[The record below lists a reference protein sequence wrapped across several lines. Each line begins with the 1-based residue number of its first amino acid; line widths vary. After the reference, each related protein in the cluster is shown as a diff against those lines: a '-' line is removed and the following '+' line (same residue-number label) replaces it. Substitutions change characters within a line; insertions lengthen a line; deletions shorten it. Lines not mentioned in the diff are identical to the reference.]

1 MELSD
6 FIYRPTT
13 IRRSYSSSKLL
24 DICWQYESGDISYQQ
39 AVQAVKLQCSLNIGL
54 AEQTLFNQLS
64 KRGNRLPM
72 VASTRKMKEVVPKV
86 DRLES
91 TQEQITNLFR
101 DAKRLRSK

>member
-6 FIYRPTT
+6 FTYRPTT
-13 IRRSYSSSKLL
+13 IRRSYSSSKLI
-24 DICWQYESGDISYQQ
+24 DICWQYEFGDISYRQ

-72 VASTRKMKEVVPKV
+72 VATRRMKEVVPKV

-91 TQEQITNLFR
+91 IQEQITNLFR

>member
-6 FIYRPTT
+6 FTYRPTT

-72 VASTRKMKEVVPKV
+72 VATRKMKEVTKRPE
-86 DRLES
+86 RSLS
-91 TQEQITNLFR
+91 TKEQVETLFR
-101 DAKRLRSK
+101 EAKRR